1 MILRDKRAAEIMDSA
16 VLAGTSQ
23 HGDDLQLVVERRD
36 KNPTTDSTPSSGG
49 VTSTGVPPAR
59 EQ

>member
-1 MILRDKRAAEIMDSA
+1 